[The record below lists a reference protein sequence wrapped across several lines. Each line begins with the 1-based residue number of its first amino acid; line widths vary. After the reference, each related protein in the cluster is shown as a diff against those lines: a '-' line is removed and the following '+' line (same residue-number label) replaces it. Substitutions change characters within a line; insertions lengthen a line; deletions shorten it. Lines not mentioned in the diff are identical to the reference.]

1 MPGRRQRAALV
12 QLLEALSPGE
22 LTIPD
27 TVLDAVLQ
35 RDRLARLVQYSA
47 HDPKALGLDELLA
60 TMKRSIWDVPPER
73 SRQNAATRRAVQRGY
88 VDGLVALAADT
99 AAAADVRAMAELT
112 LGTLRT
118 EAAGRGQASAPA
130 ESRAHWRSIAS
141 EIAAWERDRKVPA
154 PAALPAPP
162 GDPFGEDEEP

>member
-35 RDRLARLVQYSA
+35 RDRRARLVQYSA

-60 TMKRSIWDVPPER
+60 TMKRSIWDVPR
-73 SRQNAATRRAVQRGY
+73 SGPARMRRP
-88 VDGLVALAADT
+88 VARCSAGMWT
-99 AAAADVRAMAELT
+99 AW
-112 LGTLRT
+112 
-118 EAAGRGQASAPA
+118 S
-130 ESRAHWRSIAS
+130 S
-141 EIAAWERDRKVPA
+141 
-154 PAALPAPP
+154 
-162 GDPFGEDEEP
+162 